1 MPQITIEVDSQV
13 YSAEVP
19 MGATLRQFLK
29 NVGVELE
36 PEALLFDGQ
45 RVLSAHL
52 EMAFRHQSGKLR
64 TEIPQEFLRE
74 VAALTPES
82 LMVGADR

>member
-1 MPQITIEVDSQV
+1 MPQMMIEVDSQV

-19 MGATLRQFLK
+19 MGTTLCQFLK
-29 NVGVELE
+29 GVGVNLG

-52 EMAFRHQSGKLR
+52 EMAFRHQGGKLR
-64 TEIPQEFLRE
+64 TDIPQEFLRE

-82 LMVGADR
+82 LLVGADR